1 METKI
6 KVCKKHGE
14 TTYQK
19 NSQGKWICIKCRTEA
34 KVKSRRKITKL
45 NRSKAIIYKGGKC
58 VKCGYNTCPNALEF
72 HHVDPTKKDINF
84 IKLKTKSFERFKI
97 ELDKCILVCA
107 NCHREIHYEMNKE
120 LD

>member
-1 METKI
+1 MSYVLFYWITYIYNKTKMETKI

-45 NRSKAIIYKGGKC
+45 N
-58 VKCGYNTCPNALEF
+58 
-72 HHVDPTKKDINF
+72 
-84 IKLKTKSFERFKI
+84 
-97 ELDKCILVCA
+97 
-107 NCHREIHYEMNKE
+107 
-120 LD
+120 